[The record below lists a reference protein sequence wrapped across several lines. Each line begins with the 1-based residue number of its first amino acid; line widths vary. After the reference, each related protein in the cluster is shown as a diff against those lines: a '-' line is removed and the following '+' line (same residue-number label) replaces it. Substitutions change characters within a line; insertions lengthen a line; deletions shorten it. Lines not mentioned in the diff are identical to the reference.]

1 MLFTKLS
8 SKSLS
13 LDVTTHTTL
22 IDTFLK
28 VNRIDDALKVLNT
41 VVDAS
46 LRVVASFGNR
56 VFDELIKNGKASDC
70 ACRFCPDPSK
80 YHQGPRKWVGN
91 STHHLDPLKCLDH
104 ITHNLDPSNVMAGS
118 STHHLGLLALP
129 FPLFLSFSLSQPLAP

>member
-1 MLFTKLS
+1 M
-8 SKSLS
+8 
-13 LDVTTHTTL
+13 

-70 ACRFCPDPSK
+70 APRFCPDPSK

-91 STHHLDPLKCLDH
+91 RTHHLDPPKCLLSRPH
-104 ITHNLDPSNVMAGS
+104 YPSSGS
-118 STHHLGLLALP
+118 PQMSWQQHTPSGPSHSL
-129 FPLFLSFSLSQPLAP
+129 FPPLSFFLPQSVPQPLKFFSHKLAMLGYQWG